1 MTLDEIII
9 PLSIATSNND
19 KLDTISSALE
29 RIAKQEFKNLNDLK
43 SKLESAAKTGAN
55 VGTVYDA
62 LISQADKMG
71 KNFKKLADSIKGV
84 GDKTKNIK
92 TLRSTLKGLGKSLIN
107 VKGLVQGV
115 GEALDRLVSSV
126 LPITLIIKAVEKIGS
141 AISGIFTG
149 SLDAVASFNE
159 EVGVFSN
166 MLGNAD
172 VGRALADDMR
182 SFGEETLFTCEAINN
197 ASKTMLSYGATA
209 SEVSERMRM
218 FGEAAGGSSEGLE
231 KLAEVYSKVE
241 ASNRI
246 ALEDLESLRDVG
258 VDITDILAEEAG
270 VAGDSL
276 FEMASEGRLG
286 FEELSGAL
294 RKATSE
300 GGKFYKNTAREAKT
314 LSDAQLQTSKMSEKL
329 FLELGQALE
338 PLMIGFEKMKQWLI
352 VGFLDPLTKVISATI
367 FLFSKLGDLVN
378 YYIQT
383 WVAGFKLWLNA
394 MMMVFDKIKQIV
406 SYVGNKVVEGFK
418 LWFSILMMGF
428 DKIKQGFLVLVRPV
442 NNISSSV
449 KDLFG
454 KLKELVSYVGGKFV
468 EGFKV
473 AFDPIIKLFERVSNL
488 ASDIWDKMLKFL
500 GLSKDDSLKSPLEDK
515 KSGEERLKNQDKI
528 DKDNFNKQMIADY
541 SDLQKQI
548 FKMQREVALKPLEEQ
563 ERATHCLESIINAK
577 NKAFIAK
584 YGASFDRLTDE
595 NQKTLANVERD
606 VNNFAKANFGFVN
619 EHKDLQNEI
628 ARLNRE
634 VLMLPYE
641 AQEKAMRDLASTINY
656 KQKAFVD
663 KYLTSFE
670 SLNESNKNL
679 LTTLQRGVNE
689 FGKTATDRSFVESHK
704 ALQHKVT
711 SMQFEVMMRPLAERE
726 KASAEMQTEIN
737 KLYHDFAESHKGE
750 FERLN
755 ESNRNTLLQIV
766 SKTEAV
772 AESLGNNFS
781 LLFDSVIGVV
791 NKIVTEDLGKGV
803 VAGRGA
809 DTLTQSLFDVSKDML
824 ASMGPWGAMASAAL
838 SFTVGIFKG
847 LEEQRIKEI
856 EERRD
861 KDLEELAKQ
870 SEVGLARI
878 EEGFD
883 REISM
888 RKEKLGELD
897 DQYSKEFE
905 FLRQAQS
912 KGQISGE
919 EFQKRIAQV
928 ESEYQTKRQ
937 QESGAI
943 TGAEESKKIEMERHR
958 KLESLEGERIKA
970 QAEIDKVNSYNWYW
984 NRDSDLKRAEELL
997 DEILKRI
1004 AKVRSAGSV
1013 QEIKFAR
1020 KGAHFMTTKPT
1031 YIPGAGLMTS
1041 EMGQSELIRVTPA
1054 PIDENLRNLEA
1065 RIIAEEI
1072 NKIQKSEGNGK
1083 GQVIINNYNFNGDV
1097 LDADK
1102 LVRMLKAREHSMSFR
1117 MAE

>member
-9 PLSIATSNND
+9 PLSITTSNND

-92 TLRSTLKGLGKSLIN
+92 TLRSTFKGLGKSLIN
-107 VKGLVQGV
+107 VKGLAQGV

-149 SLDAVASFNE
+149 SLDAIASFNE

-197 ASKTMLSYGATA
+197 AAKTMLSYGATA
-209 SEVSERMRM
+209 SEVSDRMRM

-241 ASNRI
+241 ANNRI
-246 ALEDLESLRDVG
+246 ALEDLESLRDAG
-258 VDITDILAEEAG
+258 VDITGILAEEAG
-270 VAGDSL
+270 VAGESL
-276 FEMASEGRLG
+276 FEMASEGKLG

-314 LSDAQLQTSKMSEKL
+314 LADAQLQTSKMSEKL

-338 PLMIGFEKMKQWLI
+338 PLMIGFEK
-352 VGFLDPLTKVISATI
+352 
-367 FLFSKLGDLVN
+367 
-378 YYIQT
+378 
-383 WVAGFKLWLNA
+383 
-394 MMMVFDKIKQIV
+394 
-406 SYVGNKVVEGFK
+406 
-418 LWFSILMMGF
+418 
-428 DKIKQGFLVLVRPV
+428 IKQGLLLGIVTPIK
-442 NNISSSV
+442 NIISSV
-449 KDLFG
+449 MDLFG

-488 ASDIWDKMLKFL
+488 ASDIWNKMLKIL
-500 GLSKDDSLKSPLEDK
+500 GLSKEDPLKAPFEDK
-515 KSGEERLKNQDKI
+515 RSEEERLKNQDKI
-528 DKDNFNKQMIADY
+528 DKDNFNKQMISDY

-563 ERATHCLESIINAK
+563 EKATRRLESIINAK

-584 YGASFDRLTDE
+584 YGASFDLLTDE

-634 VLMLPYE
+634 ILMLPYE
-641 AQEKAMRDLASTINY
+641 AQEKAMRDLASTIND

-663 KYLTSFE
+663 KYLTSFK

-689 FGKTATDRSFVESHK
+689 FGKTATDRSFVEAHK
-704 ALQHKVT
+704 ALQQKVT

-726 KASAEMQTEIN
+726 KASAEMQTEID

-755 ESNRNTLLQIV
+755 ESNRNILLQIV

-803 VAGRGA
+803 VAGKGA

-883 REISM
+883 REIAM
-888 RKEKLGELD
+888 RKDKLGELD
-897 DQYSKEFE
+897 DQYSKEIE
-905 FLRQAQS
+905 FLKQAQS

-919 EFQKRIAQV
+919 EFQNRIAQV
-928 ESEYQTKRQ
+928 ESEYKTKRQ

-970 QAEIDKVNSYNWYW
+970 QAEIDKINSYNFYW
-984 NRDSDLKRAEELL
+984 NRDRDLKRAEGLL
-997 DEILKRI
+997 DEILNRI

>member
-9 PLSIATSNND
+9 PLSITTSNDD
-19 KLDTISSALE
+19 KLDAIFGALK
-29 RIAKQEFKNLNDLK
+29 RIAEQGFENLNDLK
-43 SKLESAAKTGAN
+43 SKLDNVTKAGAGVN
-55 VGTVYDA
+55 TVYDA
-62 LISQADKMG
+62 LISNMKDMK
-71 KNFKKLADSIKGV
+71 KNFKDLADSIKGV

-92 TLRSTLKGLGKSLIN
+92 TLSSTFQGLGKSLIN
-107 VKGLVQGV
+107 VKGLAQGV
-115 GEALDRLVSSV
+115 EEALGGVVSSV

-141 AISGIFTG
+141 TISGIFTG
-149 SLDAVASFNE
+149 SLGCLASFNE
-159 EVGVFSN
+159 EVSVFSN
-166 MLGNAD
+166 MLGNA
-172 VGRALADDMR
+172 GIGKALADDMR
-182 SFGEETLFTCEAINN
+182 SFGEETLFTGEAINN
-197 ASKTMLSYGATA
+197 AAKTMLAYGATA

-241 ASNRI
+241 AINRI
-246 ALEDLESLRDVG
+246 TLEDLESLRDAG
-258 VDITDILAEEAG
+258 IDITGILAEEAG
-270 VAGDSL
+270 VAGESL
-276 FEMASEGRLG
+276 FEMASEGKLG

-294 RKATSE
+294 KKATSE
-300 GGKFYKNTAREAKT
+300 GGKFYKNTAREAKF
-314 LSDAQLQTSKMSEKL
+314 LADAQLQTSKMSEKL

-338 PLMIGFEKMKQWLI
+338 PLMIGFEK
-352 VGFLDPLTKVISATI
+352 
-367 FLFSKLGDLVN
+367 
-378 YYIQT
+378 
-383 WVAGFKLWLNA
+383 
-394 MMMVFDKIKQIV
+394 
-406 SYVGNKVVEGFK
+406 
-418 LWFSILMMGF
+418 
-428 DKIKQGFLVLVRPV
+428 IKQGLLLGIVTPIK
-442 NNISSSV
+442 NIISSV
-449 KDLFG
+449 MDLFG
-454 KLKELVSYVGGKFV
+454 RLKELVSYVGGKFV
-468 EGFKV
+468 EGFRTV
-473 AFDPIIKLFERVSNL
+473 FDPIVKLFEKVANL
-488 ASDIWDKMLKFL
+488 ASNIWDKVSKIL
-500 GLSKDDSLKSPLEDK
+500 GLSKEDPLKAPFDGK
-515 KSGEERLKNQDKI
+515 RSGEERLKNQDKI
-528 DKDNFNKQMIADY
+528 GKDNFNKQMISDY

-548 FKMQREVALKPLEEQ
+548 FKMQREVALKPLKDQ
-563 ERATHCLESIINAK
+563 EKAIRRLKSIINAK

-584 YGASFDRLTDE
+584 YGASFDWLTDE

-634 VLMLPYE
+634 ILMLPYE
-641 AQEKAMRDLASTINY
+641 SQEEAMRELASTINE
-656 KQKAFVD
+656 KQKAFVN
-663 KYLTSFE
+663 KYLSSFK

-689 FGKTATDRSFVESHK
+689 FGKTATDRAFVEAHK
-704 ALQHKVT
+704 ALQQKVT
-711 SMQFEVMMRPLAERE
+711 SMQFEVMMSPLAERE

-755 ESNRNTLLQIV
+755 ESNRNILLQIV

-772 AESLGNNFS
+772 AESLGSNFS
-781 LLFDSVIGVV
+781 LLFESVVGIV

-803 VAGRGA
+803 VAGKGA

-824 ASMGPWGAMASAAL
+824 ASTGPWGAMASAAL

-847 LEEQRIKEI
+847 FEKQRIKEI

-883 REISM
+883 REIAM
-888 RKEKLGELD
+888 RKDKLGELD
-897 DQYSKEFE
+897 DQYSKEIE
-905 FLRQAQS
+905 FLKQAQS

-919 EFQKRIAQV
+919 EFQNRIAQV
-928 ESEYQTKRQ
+928 ESEYKTKRQ

-943 TGAEESKKIEMERHR
+943 TGAEDSKKVEVERHL
-958 KLESLEGERIKA
+958 KLQSLEGERIKA
-970 QAEIDKVNSYNWYW
+970 QAEIEKVNAYNWYW
-984 NRDSDLKRAEELL
+984 NRDSDLKSAQGLL
-997 DEILKRI
+997 DEILNRI

-1031 YIPGAGLMTS
+1031 YMPGAGLMTS